1 MEATPRKREERTG
14 CQETQDVHPLPLK
27 VCVEVPAELAW
38 RSLWAGSWREL
49 EEEEEEEEG

>member
-14 CQETQDVHPLPLK
+14 CQETQDIRPPPLE
-27 VCVEVPAELAW
+27 VCVEVPAEVAW

-49 EEEEEEEEG
+49 EEEEEEEG